1 MDLTKRLAKLER
13 EHGKHKAA
21 VFVFPPAIT
30 PEHNFRSDDE
40 FYKDQAVQKFGRDD
54 FDVAVFPGKKERT
67 EPIFD
72 FIGDLQAF
80 IDDVAKN
87 SARIGFPQQTE
98 GEQGQA

>member
-67 EPIFD
+67 EHIID
-72 FIGDLQAF
+72 FIGD
-80 IDDVAKN
+80 
-87 SARIGFPQQTE
+87 
-98 GEQGQA
+98 